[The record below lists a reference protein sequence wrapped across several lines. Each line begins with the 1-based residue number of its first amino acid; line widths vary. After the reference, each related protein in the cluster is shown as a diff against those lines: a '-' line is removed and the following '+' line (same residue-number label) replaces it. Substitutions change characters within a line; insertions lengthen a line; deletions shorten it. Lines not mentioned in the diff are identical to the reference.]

1 MADDGADY
9 EDEFEDDEFE
19 TSTPGLLQLVGVS
32 NDEVGASIQNALNSA
47 TNEEIEAAAALA
59 GTKGFVEVC
68 KAAVNAA
75 KDKTTV
81 AAAALL
87 ASCVHGHVRLL
98 EALVNNSVE
107 LGFAPEVLHQ
117 VRDSRGGT
125 VLHVAAE
132 KGHANIIMTLLEQ
145 KVSTTT
151 TNEAGLTAA
160 DIAKQAGHLDICAV
174 LGSSSMPT
182 VSAEPEPAEVP
193 ATAAPSPSGDDWL
206 KSSPALPAVAEVP
219 LVEEAAEM
227 PVELPAEVPV
237 ELPAEIPEAAPVES
251 PTNMPPSPAKSVKVV
266 EEQPEPAPTTR
277 APPAPKKPAQ
287 PERASSEPPG
297 MMARTAP
304 VDNFRDDS
312 DGLPARSSNPLFGQG
327 VVSGSRSTP
336 FMVSFSQYKTCP
348 KWSFRSRD
356 HLPKR
361 QRKFD
366 APGPGAYSLT
376 NVDKFKYSGGPG
388 FGFGKG
394 PRFLGDAGY
403 QAQPGPGQYSPN
415 DPNLIA
421 GAKFGFGTSLRSA
434 SKSTVHETPPPG
446 TYDVKGGVGSGCG
459 YTQRGKPKP
468 LVEMGMD
475 SPGPGA
481 YNPSMKV
488 FEHGARFSFGNAS
501 RDGGGPTGNDLN
513 CPGPGAYQVQKTLG
527 HHAPKFS
534 IVSRPLG
541 WDSAGSSAVRRMP
554 GPGAY
559 NAHITSFGY

>member
-1 MADDGADY
+1 MADDGEDY
-9 EDEFEDDEFE
+9 EDEFDDEEFE
-19 TSTPGLLQLVGVS
+19 TSTPGLMQLVDVS
-32 NDEVGASIQNALNSA
+32 QDKVGSSIENALSSA
-47 TNEEIEAAAALA
+47 TNDEIEAAAALA
-59 GTKGFVEVC
+59 GTKGYAEVC
-68 KAAVNAA
+68 KAAITAA
-75 KDKTTV
+75 KSKTTV
-81 AAAALL
+81 AAAAML
-87 ASCVHGHVRLL
+87 AACAHGHVKLL
-98 EALVNNSVE
+98 ESLVQSPVE
-107 LGFAPEVLHQ
+107 LDFAPEALHQ
-117 VRDSRGGT
+117 VRDAQGGT
-125 VLHVAAE
+125 VLHVAAAA
-132 KGHANIIMTLLEQ
+132 GHDKVVMSLLEM
-145 KVSTTT
+145 KVSAST
-151 TNEAGLTAA
+151 TNHAGLTAG
-160 DIAKQAGHLDICAV
+160 DVAKQAGHLDICAV
-174 LGSSSMPT
+174 LGGSSAAP
-182 VSAEPEPAEVP
+182 AEAEKTEESWLKQSPAEVP
-193 ATAAPSPSGDDWL
+193 AAAPEEIRQASPEP
-206 KSSPALPAVAEVP
+206 PAPAPPAPADVVEEVP
-219 LVEEAAEM
+219 VEI
-227 PVELPAEVPV
+227 PAEVPEPV
-237 ELPAEIPEAAPVES
+237 EPAPVPEV
-251 PTNMPPSPAKSVKVV
+251 PPSPAKSVKV
-266 EEQPEPAPTTR
+266 EEKPQPA
-277 APPAPKKPAQ
+277 KPAEKKAVPQ
-287 PERASSEPPG
+287 ERAASEPPG
-297 MMARTAP
+297 MARTT
-304 VDNFRDDS
+304 DNFRDDAE
-312 DGLPARSSNPLFGQG
+312 GLPARRANPLFGQG

-336 FMVSFSQYKTCP
+336 FMVSFSNYKTCP

-356 HLPKR
+356 NLPKR

-403 QAQPGPGQYSPN
+403 QAQPGPGQYSPS
-415 DPNLIA
+415 DPTLNH
-421 GAKFGFGTSLRSA
+421 GAKYGFGTSLRSA

-481 YNPSMKV
+481 YNPSLKV

-534 IVSRPLG
+534 LVSRPLG

-559 NAHITSFGY
+559 NSHITSFGY